1 MVYRNNIDY
10 TGPNNEKAVIFA
22 APARQGT
29 RIEIGLQVWNK
40 KTRSWVKMLT
50 TRLLPDDPVGI
61 AFELQRLSDKASAA
75 GFMPL
80 AMGKEV
86 RS

>member
-40 KTRSWVKMLT
+40 RAHLWEKRLT
-50 TRLLPDDPVGI
+50 THVLPDDAVGI
-61 AFELQRLSDKASAA
+61 AFELQRLADKASAA

-80 AMGKEV
+80 AISGAADC
-86 RS
+86 